1 MLARDYLVN
10 SEKTEAFNWE
20 GDGSKIVCYGLMG
33 EVGSLLEV
41 LKKEIRD
48 KKIRDEV
55 KSQVH
60 EEIGDIIWYF
70 LRICV
75 CMSACTCVWCM
86 ICMYARMCDY
96 VCMFV

>member
-41 LKKEIRD
+41 LKK
-48 KKIRDEV
+48 K
-55 KSQVH
+55 
-60 EEIGDIIWYF
+60 
-70 LRICV
+70 
-75 CMSACTCVWCM
+75 
-86 ICMYARMCDY
+86 
-96 VCMFV
+96 FVIKD